1 MHKQYL
7 EALLYLARE
16 APGYRTD
23 LLELVMENLV
33 LFDTELV
40 GGD

>member
-7 EALLYLARE
+7 EALLYLAVE
-16 APGYRTD
+16 VPGYRAD